1 MSALSATA
9 SVSADKIAM
18 NKLLWK
24 IGPILIFITAVALA
38 AFLSAGAPPKK
49 EPLYHAVEG
58 ELAFDDAI
66 NVLIQGDSVG
76 SPGAYRLPRRSTY
89 GELFALANV
98 RENDAYDPQDYIR
111 FEDAVLLG
119 GEYYVYIVL

>member
-1 MSALSATA
+1 
-9 SVSADKIAM
+9 M

-58 ELAFDDAI
+58 EWAFDDAI
-66 NVLIQGDSVG
+66 NILIQGDSVG